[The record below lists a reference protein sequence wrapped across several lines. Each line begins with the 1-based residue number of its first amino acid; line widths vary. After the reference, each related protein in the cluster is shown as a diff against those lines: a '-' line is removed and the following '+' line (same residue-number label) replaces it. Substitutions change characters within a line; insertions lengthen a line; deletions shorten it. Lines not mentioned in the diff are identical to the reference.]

1 MVPPCRIGGAKEE
14 ILGVMASPW
23 ETRPRQAPVPVPHLA
38 VPVPELHLAAP
49 VPELPVA
56 SYAEPRSGPA
66 PPGRSGPDRTRATG
80 RRLGTHSA
88 RSGRSPARSA
98 AYVVAVVSMV
108 CGVALGAHVFFFY
121 QHSIRA
127 GTALIRSEER
137 SAAHA
142 RAVGACVSQ
151 LPPSVTGAAG
161 GTDDSPGPALAA
173 APSGGTPTSLPPAYA
188 LLDAPS
194 IGLLAPVV
202 DGVGESQL
210 SVAVGH
216 VPASSWPGAPGT
228 SVLAAHD
235 VTWFSRI
242 QQLEPGDTV
251 SVVTPCRSFDYT
263 VADHRVVPAGS
274 PIVQTAAE
282 QLVLITCYPLD
293 ALFLTSQRYVLDAT
307 LTRVVDAGSPT
318 GTVTPGAAPV
328 VPAPPPLA
336 AQGLD
341 LGHNPAPLGTLAVTG
356 SPALGWQESSTPLD
370 DEAAVLQLYFAA
382 VRAAEQDQPSW
393 WAAIA
398 PTVPFSAAAPLVGAQ
413 ITYNNRD
420 FDPSLDVAGAV
431 MTGSSLA
438 TEPVLA
444 GDRGAGL
451 YRISMQAEVDN
462 GNLVVTGWTM
472 TPA

>member
-1 MVPPCRIGGAKEE
+1 M
-14 ILGVMASPW
+14 
-23 ETRPRQAPVPVPHLA
+23 
-38 VPVPELHLAAP
+38 PVPELHLAAP
-49 VPELPVA
+49 LPVPELPA
-56 SYAEPRSGPA
+56 GSYAELPFAPA
-66 PPGRSGPDRTRATG
+66 QPGRSGPDRTRANG
-80 RRLGTHSA
+80 PRPGTHPA
-88 RSGRSPARSA
+88 HSGRSPARMA

-108 CGVALGAHVFFFY
+108 CGVALGAHVFLFY
-121 QHSIRA
+121 QHSIHT

-137 SAAHA
+137 SAAHT

-161 GTDDSPGPALAA
+161 GADDSPGPALAA
-173 APSGGTPTSLPPAYA
+173 AAPSGGTATSLPPAYA
-188 LLDAPS
+188 LLEAPS

-216 VPASSWPGAPGT
+216 VPASSWPGSPGT

-242 QQLEPGDTV
+242 EQLEPGDTV
-251 SVVTPCRSFDYT
+251 SVVTPCRTFDYT
-263 VADHRVVPAGS
+263 VADHRVVQAGS

-307 LTRVVDAGSPT
+307 LARVVDAGSPT
-318 GTVTPGAAPV
+318 RTVAPGAAPV

-336 AQGLD
+336 AEGLD
-341 LGHNPAPLGTLAVTG
+341 LDHNPAPLGTLAVTG
-356 SPALGWQESSTPLD
+356 SPAVGWQESAAPLD
-370 DEAAVLQLYFAA
+370 DEAAVLSLYFAA

-398 PTVPFSAAAPLVGAQ
+398 PSVPFSAAAPLVGAR
-413 ITYNNRD
+413 ITYNNSD
-420 FDPSLDVAGAV
+420 FDPSLDVVGAV

-444 GDRGAGL
+444 GDRAAGL
-451 YRISMQAEVDN
+451 YRISMQAGVDH